1 MNHHNLICSFL
12 LVLGLLAAPLASA
25 QTEAAEP
32 FVMRISTEVLDAA
45 NADASIQRG
54 DREKIIALVDAKVVP
69 FIDFERITASA
80 VGRYW
85 RDASPEQQ
93 QGLQDEFKTLLIRA
107 YAGALA
113 EAKDRAIVLKPR
125 RGSAA
130 DKEVVVR
137 TEIRGKG
144 EPIQLD
150 YRVESAGTG
159 WKIYDMSV
167 LGVWLVEN
175 YRSRFAQEISAGGI
189 DGLIAFLTGL
199 NKGAAKS

>member
-1 MNHHNLICSFL
+1 M

-32 FVMRISTEVLDAA
+32 FVMRISAEVLDAA

-69 FIDFERITASA
+69 FINFERITASA

-85 RDASPEQQ
+85 RDASAAQQ
-93 QGLQDEFKTLLIRA
+93 KSLQDEFQTLLIRA

-125 RGSAA
+125 RGSAD

-175 YRSRFAQEISAGGI
+175 YRGTFAQEISASGI
-189 DGLIAFLTGL
+189 DGLITKLRDK
-199 NKGAAKS
+199 NKAALR